1 MQFSELTAQELA
13 KSFIFGYNLHQA
25 KDYLSHID
33 SNDYSYLSTF
43 TEKLVNYSMS
53 KMLIDSILESNEQ
66 TRLLN
71 CVKQFIEPIKL
82 LPIEQQSYLFKLF
95 QRELKKFHPTFADEQ
110 GLNQQTRH
118 TLANFFFEQKDL
130 SKQDKETIV
139 LSLSTYETLTKDNVL
154 TKRKNKF

>member
-13 KSFIFGYNLHQA
+13 KSFIFGYNLHHA
-25 KDYLSHID
+25 KAYLSHID

-43 TEKLVNYSMS
+43 TEKLVSYSMS

-82 LPIEQQSYLFKLF
+82 LPLEQQSYLFKLF

-110 GLNQQTRH
+110 GLNQHTRH
-118 TLANFFFEQKDL
+118 TLANFFFEQESLTDV
-130 SKQDKETIV
+130 DKETII